1 MDILDDLTQLHHR
14 RSCMALLSRH
24 IALSNEKQAL
34 LGLIVVDIDRFAQI
48 NGASGYAFGD
58 KVLCHLA
65 AQIRLVARGQDY
77 AARIG
82 DNRFVLI
89 LPRLLNRGHAELA
102 VQKLFRLL
110 EVPIDAGGGGK
121 LVLSVTAGVALC
133 PVHATHAE
141 FLLRKAELA
150 LATARIQGQPYLV
163 APDAAPTLGLSEL
176 WDLELEMAGA
186 IERGEMQMYYQP
198 QVRISDNRPVGVEA
212 LMRWNSRARGMVSPD
227 IFIPL
232 ATGAGQIKKL
242 TLWAMNT
249 VLRQAAEWQ
258 HAWGS
263 LSVAVNMPSEMVGQ
277 RDLPEMVESALNLW
291 GKDTVGLML
300 EITERSL
307 MDREQALDKL
317 GRIRQLG
324 VTISI
329 DDFGTGYSCLAY
341 FKNIPADELKID
353 KSFVTGLLTDTA
365 SADITTL
372 IIDLAHRFGLAV
384 VAEGVEDVE
393 TLQKLKSGGCDIAQG
408 YLFGKPMSSTD
419 FQAWLHHYRPEEFPS
434 SSKP

>member
-1 MDILDDLTQLHHR
+1 MDILDDLTQLHNR
-14 RSCMALLSRH
+14 RGCMGLLSRH
-24 IALSNEKQAL
+24 IAMSNDKQSL

-58 KVLCHLA
+58 KVLRHLA
-65 AQIRLVARGQDY
+65 TQIKAVGRRQDY

-82 DNRFVLI
+82 DNRFALI

-110 EVPIDAGGGGK
+110 EVPIDTGSGGK
-121 LVLSVTAGVALC
+121 LVLSVTAGVALS
-133 PVHATHAE
+133 PLHATHAE
-141 FLLRKAELA
+141 YLLRKAELA
-150 LATARIQGQPYLV
+150 LATARIEGQPYQF
-163 APDAAPTLGLSEL
+163 APDAAPTLSLSEL

-212 LMRWNSRARGMVSPD
+212 LMRWNSRSRGMVSPD
-227 IFIPL
+227 VFIPL

-249 VLRQAAEWQ
+249 VLRQAADWQ
-258 HAWGS
+258 HPWGS
-263 LSVAVNMPSEMVGQ
+263 LSVSVNMPSEMVSQ
-277 RDLPEMVESALNLW
+277 RDLPEMVESALHLW

-317 GRIRQLG
+317 GRIRNLG

-384 VAEGVEDVE
+384 VAEGVEDVA

-408 YLFGKPMSSTD
+408 YLFGKAMSSTD
-419 FQAWLHHYRPEEFPS
+419 FQAWLLQYRPTEFPS